1 MARNG
6 TVHAPRSCLALL
18 AAISLLLPSPSASLG
33 AGSPFTDIAGHPFK
47 ADIEWL
53 YSAGITTGCTATRF
67 CPDDPVTREQMATF
81 LDRALELPATTQDPF
96 TDDEGS
102 QHEPAINRLAAS
114 GITSGCAPARYCPK
128 GHVTREQMASFLA
141 RGFHLAAGGIDYF
154 GDDDQSAHQSD
165 IIKLAASGISKGCRP
180 AGFCP
185 ADKVSRGQMAAFL
198 HRAID
203 GVTPPPACALFPAT
217 NVWNKRVDSLPVAA
231 NSGTL
236 IATIGGSA
244 DLHPDFGSYLGYGIP
259 INVVGASTAKSSVAF
274 QYAGESDAGPYPIP
288 PAPRIEGGSDRH
300 LLMWDLDA
308 CRLYE
313 LFAAQHTS
321 SGWHAGSGAIWNL
334 ASNALRPDGWTSADA
349 AGLPILPGLLRYDE
363 VAGGA
368 VLHAIRFTAPVTR
381 DAHIY
386 PARHHAGAGSSAS
399 LPSMGLRVRLKATF
413 DVSGFSPRMRVIL
426 LAMQRYGMILA
437 DNGSPWYF
445 TGSSDV
451 RWDDDELNQ
460 LKTLEGSDFEVVDTT
475 GFVSG

>member
-1 MARNG
+1 M
-6 TVHAPRSCLALL
+6 HAPRSCLALL
-18 AAISLLLPSPSASLG
+18 AALSLLFSSPPTSRG
-33 AGSPFTDIAGHPFK
+33 AGSPFTDIAAHPFR

-53 YSAGITTGCTATRF
+53 YATGITRGCAATKF
-67 CPDDPVTREQMATF
+67 CPDSPVTREQMATF
-81 LDRALELPATTQDPF
+81 LDRALELPATSLDPF
-96 TDDEGS
+96 TDDEAS
-102 QHEPAINRLAAS
+102 PHEPAINRLAAS
-114 GITSGCAPARYCPK
+114 GITTGCAPARYCPT
-128 GHVTREQMASFLA
+128 GNVTREQMASFLA
-141 RGFHLAAGGIDYF
+141 RGFALPAGTIDYF
-154 GDDDQSAHQSD
+154 GDDDRSAHQTD

-180 AGFCP
+180 GDFCP
-185 ADKVSRGQMAAFL
+185 ANPVTRGQMAAFL

-203 GVTPPPACALFPAT
+203 HALPPPACGLFPAS
-217 NVWNKRVDSLPVAA
+217 NVWNRRVDSLPVAA

-236 IATIGGSA
+236 IATIGASA

-259 INVVGASTAKSSVAF
+259 INVVGASTARSSVSF

-313 LFAAQHTS
+313 LFAAQRTS

-334 ASNALRPDGWTSADA
+334 NSNALRPDGWTSADA

-363 VAGGA
+363 VATGA

-386 PARHHAGAGSSAS
+386 PARHHAGSGSSAS
-399 LPSMGLRVRLKATF
+399 LPSMGLRVRLKASF
-413 DVSGFSPRMRVIL
+413 DMSGFSPRMRVIL
-426 LAMQRYGMILA
+426 VAMQRYGMILA

-445 TGSSDV
+445 TGSSDI
-451 RWDDDELNQ
+451 RWNDDELNQ
-460 LKTLEGSDFEVVDTT
+460 LKALEGANFEVVDTT
-475 GFVSG
+475 GFVNG